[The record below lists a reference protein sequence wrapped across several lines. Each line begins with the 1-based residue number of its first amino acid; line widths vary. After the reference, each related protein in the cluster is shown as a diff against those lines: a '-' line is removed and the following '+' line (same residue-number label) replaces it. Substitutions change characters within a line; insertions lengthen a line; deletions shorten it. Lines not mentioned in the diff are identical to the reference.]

1 MTSSDPDQLRRDIER
16 TQHNLSTDV
25 DMLAEK
31 VTPGRVVHR
40 KVNRARRAMTNAK
53 DRVMGTATDSAS
65 TATDRIG
72 DTASSVAQSTS
83 SMASSA
89 AETVGQAPQ
98 AIRRGT
104 EGNPLAAGLIAFG
117 AGWLLSSL
125 APASK
130 PEQQVAGQ
138 VTDWARE
145 PLAEQASQLADTM
158 REPAKHAAESV
169 KSTASDAATTVTD
182 DARSAVGDVTDRA
195 QEAKSSV
202 QEHRS

>member
-1 MTSSDPDQLRRDIER
+1 MTTDDPDRLRREIER

-40 KVNRARRAMTNAK
+40 KVDRARRAMTNARDK
-53 DRVMGTATDSAS
+53 VMGSGAFH
-65 TATDRIG
+65 RVRPG
-72 DTASSVAQSTS
+72 RRHASSAADKAS
-83 SMASSA
+83 SMASNA

-138 VTDWARE
+138 AADWVREHKE
-145 PLAEQASQLADTM
+145 PLTEQAGQMAEQLKEDL
-158 REPAKHAAESV
+158 REPAKHAVESV
-169 KSTASDAATTVTD
+169 KSSASAA
-182 DARSAVGDVTDRA
+182 
-195 QEAKSSV
+195 V
-202 QEHRS
+202 QEHRP

>member
-1 MTSSDPDQLRRDIER
+1 MTTDDPDRLRREIER

-40 KVNRARRAMTNAK
+40 KVDRARRAMTNARDK
-53 DRVMGTATDSAS
+53 VMGSAS
-65 TATDRIG
+65 TATDQVG
-72 DTASSVAQSTS
+72 DTASSAADKAS
-83 SMASSA
+83 SMASNA

-125 APASK
+125 APASR

-138 VTDWARE
+138 AADWVREHKE
-145 PLAEQASQLADTM
+145 PLTEQAGQMAEQLKEDL
-158 REPAKHAAESV
+158 REPAKHAVESV
-169 KSTASDAATTVTD
+169 KSSASATA
-182 DARSAVGDVTDRA
+182 
-195 QEAKSSV
+195 
-202 QEHRS
+202 QEHRT